1 MAVANHEGSKIQ
13 FTGVNENGT
22 PHAPEIGRDI
32 HEIAYQ
38 SANVTVR
45 TNNEP
50 ISAIGFRGVAAVSDL
65 IGTVELALDGI
76 LTVDPSDFSPYLN
89 RGPLGLLNTNLNSI
103 VSKFGDIIVDT
114 LGEDIDDVGLKCS
127 MSGMFATGIS
137 FSFQQNASVTTT
149 WNFVGYNCEWEDS
162 DFDFGIDLV
171 VGTGVNFIPISSKD
185 VQLSVIA
192 PEGDAAGV
200 QSVTFNATINRTEVF
215 ELGTLEPVDRPVTFP
230 FEVTATIE
238 ALADTAS
245 LVRGITPNYKWN
257 NPATPSSPNVYQI
270 NVDYITSG
278 PQRLVGAPYMR
289 PTDSTMA
296 VSVGNNSTVTMTF
309 TGWDLEF

>member
-1 MAVANHEGSKIQ
+1 MAVANHEGSKIE
-13 FTGVNENGT
+13 FTGTNLNGT

-38 SANVTVR
+38 SANITVR

-50 ISAIGFRGVAAVSDL
+50 ISSIGCRGVAAISDL

-76 LTVDPSDFSPYLN
+76 ITVDPADFSPYLN
-89 RGPLGLLNTNLNSI
+89 RGALGLLNTTLNSI
-103 VSKFGDIIVDT
+103 VSQFGDIVIDT
-114 LGEDIDDVGLKCS
+114 LGEDVTDVGQKCT
-127 MSGMFATGIS
+127 MRGMFVTGIA
-137 FSFQQNASVTTT
+137 FSFQQNATVTTT
-149 WNFVGYNCEWEDS
+149 WNFIGYDCEWGDS
-162 DFDFGIDLV
+162 DFDFATDLCIGDGV
-171 VGTGVNFIPISSKD
+171 VFTPISSKD
-185 VQLSVIA
+185 VSLTVVA
-192 PEGDAAGV
+192 PQGDAAGV

-215 ELGTLEPVDRPVTFP
+215 ELGTLEPIDRPVTFP

-257 NPATPSSPNVYQI
+257 NPTTPSSPNVYQI

-278 PQRLVGAPYMR
+278 PQRIVGAPYMR
-289 PTDSTMA
+289 PTDATMA

-309 TGWDLEF
+309 SGWDLEM